1 VVAAGHALGKERA
14 NARDRLTAAVDN
26 PVKVNTKEHEA
37 MVDQERVTL
46 RNAKRLLVDGNNLV
60 GGRDEGRLNSL
71 EAALRRTITLGVA
84 VEVFR
89 DGGARSADDKI
100 VEAIGTPD
108 PGSADRIVVITDDR
122 GLAARCTAL
131 GASVVSARYFRDAIG
146 GPPRAPLAGTG
157 ARPPSIGGSGPRRA
171 APGKDEG
178 DAERRWRPGRGA
190 TQKRGPS
197 TRPPR
202 PR

>member
-1 VVAAGHALGKERA
+1 
-14 NARDRLTAAVDN
+14 
-26 PVKVNTKEHEA
+26 
-37 MVDQERVTL
+37 MVDQERITL

-60 GGRDEGRLNSL
+60 GGRDEGRLNAL
-71 EAALRRTITLGVA
+71 EAALRRTISPGVSI
-84 VEVFR
+84 EVFR

-100 VEAIGTPD
+100 VEAIGAPD

-122 GLAARCTAL
+122 GLAARCADL
-131 GASVVSARYFRDAIG
+131 GASTVTARYFRGVIG
-146 GPPRAPLAGTG
+146 GPPRTPVAGSG
-157 ARPPSIGGSGPRRA
+157 ARPPSIGGTGPRRS
-171 APGKDEG
+171 APPKDEG

-190 TQKRGPS
+190 TQKRGPA

>member
-1 VVAAGHALGKERA
+1 
-14 NARDRLTAAVDN
+14 
-26 PVKVNTKEHEA
+26 

-60 GGRDEGRLNSL
+60 GGRDEGRLNNL
-71 EAALRRTITLGVA
+71 EATLRRTITPGVA
-84 VEVFR
+84 IEVFR

-100 VEAIGTPD
+100 VEAIGAPD

-122 GLAARCTAL
+122 GLTARCTAL

-146 GPPRAPLAGTG
+146 GPPRTPLAGG
-157 ARPPSIGGSGPRRA
+157 GGRPPSIGGTGPRRA
-171 APGKDEG
+171 APNKDEG
-178 DAERRWRPGRGA
+178 DAERRWRPGRGS
-190 TQKRGPS
+190 TQKRGPA

>member
-1 VVAAGHALGKERA
+1 
-14 NARDRLTAAVDN
+14 
-26 PVKVNTKEHEA
+26 

-60 GGRDEGRLNSL
+60 GGRDEGRLNNL
-71 EAALRRTITLGVA
+71 EATLRRTITPGVA
-84 VEVFR
+84 IEVFR

-108 PGSADRIVVITDDR
+108 PGAADRIVVITDDR
-122 GLAARCTAL
+122 GLSARCTAL
-131 GASVVSARYFRDAIG
+131 GTSVVSARYFRDVIG
-146 GPPRAPLAGTG
+146 GPPRTPLAGSG
-157 ARPPSIGGSGPRRA
+157 GRPPSIGGSGPRRA
-171 APGKDEG
+171 APSKDAG
-178 DAERRWRPGRGA
+178 DVERGWRPGRGA
-190 TQKRGPS
+190 TQKRGPA

>member
-1 VVAAGHALGKERA
+1 
-14 NARDRLTAAVDN
+14 
-26 PVKVNTKEHEA
+26 
-37 MVDQERVTL
+37 MVDQERITL

-60 GGRDEGRLNSL
+60 GGRNEGRLNNL
-71 EAALRRTITLGVA
+71 EAALRRTIARGVA
-84 VEVFR
+84 IEVYR
-89 DGGARSADDKI
+89 DGGARSADDEI

-122 GLAARCTAL
+122 SLAARCRAL

-146 GPPRAPLAGTG
+146 GPSRTPLAGSS

-171 APGKDEG
+171 APSKDEG
-178 DAERRWRPGRGA
+178 DSERRWRPGRGA
-190 TQKRGPS
+190 TAKRGPA